1 MGFVLVTL
9 DAIIYPIKIVMLLL
23 IKLYQWLISPLLPR
37 TCRFYPTCS
46 TYMILAIMEW
56 GIVKGVW
63 LGIKRICR
71 CRPKGPCGEDFV
83 PLNIK
88 GELKWTY

>member
-1 MGFVLVTL
+1 MHKVIKVIT
-9 DAIIYPIKIVMLLL
+9 YPIKL
-23 IKLYQWLISPLLPR
+23 ILWGLIYIYKFCISPLFPH

-46 TYMILAIMEW
+46 TYMILSIREW
-56 GIVKGVW
+56 GIVKGVG
-63 LGIKRICR
+63 LGTKRIFK

-88 GELKWTY
+88 GDLKWVY

>member
-1 MGFVLVTL
+1 MSFLNIISYPFKL
-9 DAIIYPIKIVMLLL
+9 LAIALIKI
-23 IKLYQWLISPLLPR
+23 YQWVISPCFPA

-46 TYMILAIMEW
+46 TYMLKAIREW
-56 GIVKGVW
+56 GVFKGVW

-71 CRPKGPCGEDFV
+71 CRPRGKCGEDFV